1 MQQKRVQFL
10 LEKKN
15 YQNKNATCI
24 SFESIMSG
32 TKRSYIFSFSVQ
44 CHDDSTVF
52 FGKYAEMLPGLEPPY
67 FILVFMTSQSLYL
80 SRACDVY

>member
-1 MQQKRVQFL
+1 
-10 LEKKN
+10 
-15 YQNKNATCI
+15 
-24 SFESIMSG
+24 MSG

-52 FGKYAEMLPGLEPPY
+52 FGKYAEILPGLEPPY

-80 SRACDVY
+80 SRACDVYWLVLVPLYNDVEIKINE